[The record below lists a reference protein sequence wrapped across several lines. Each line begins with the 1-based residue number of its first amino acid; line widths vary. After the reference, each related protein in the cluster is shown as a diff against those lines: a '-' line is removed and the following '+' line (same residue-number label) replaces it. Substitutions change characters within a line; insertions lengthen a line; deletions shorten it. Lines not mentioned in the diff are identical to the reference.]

1 MDGTRCELVYV
12 LQEFPE
18 RSQTFVQNE
27 LRELRRRGLRPRVFV
42 LEAAAHPDP
51 TATDLPHEPVPPVSL
66 AMIARGL
73 SAVVGRDA
81 TGLARAVS
89 FVLAR
94 PAPSRWRALGQAL
107 ALVSQL
113 GRRPDRIHVHFLW
126 HAARVGLLASLL
138 LGSRFSVTTH
148 ARDLFVPNA
157 DARAVFAR
165 SDPPVTVC
173 EYNRRHVRTRW
184 PETPDPA
191 VVVCGVEPEHFT
203 RTRRYRRDP
212 FTVLSVARLVEK
224 KGLDDLVRAVAHMR
238 QAGHDVPCRI
248 VGDGPEAAS
257 VRRLAADM
265 GVADL
270 VSLPGAVSPDEVR
283 KALESASVFCL
294 PSVVADDG
302 DRDSQPVV
310 VKEAMAMEVPV
321 VTTSEVGL
329 PEVVDEEIGRLVP
342 PRAPVAL
349 ADALRELSVADEG
362 ALRAMGEAGRRRIE
376 ERFSLTVG
384 VDALVEAW
392 CGQRAARR

>member
-1 MDGTRCELVYV
+1 MYV

-42 LEAAAHPDP
+42 LEAAGHPDP

-66 AMIARGL
+66 AMLARGL
-73 SAVVGRDA
+73 SAVVGRGPA
-81 TGLARAVS
+81 GLVRALA

-107 ALVSQL
+107 ALVAQL
-113 GRRPDRIHVHFLW
+113 RGRPDRFHVHFLW

-138 LGSRFSVTTH
+138 LGSRFSVTAH

-157 DARAVFAR
+157 DARDVFAR
-165 SDPPVTVC
+165 SEPPVTVC
-173 EYNRRHVRTRW
+173 DYNRRYVRARW
-184 PETPDPA
+184 PEVPDPA
-191 VVVCGVEPEHFT
+191 VAVCGVEPEHFT
-203 RTRRYRRDP
+203 RTRPYRRDP
-212 FTVLSVARLVEK
+212 FTVLSVARLVDK
-224 KGLDDLVRAVAHMR
+224 KGLDDLIRAVAHLR
-238 QAGHDVPCRI
+238 RAGNEVRCRI
-248 VGDGPEAAS
+248 VGDGPLGAPL
-257 VRRLAADM
+257 RRLAADLD
-265 GVADL
+265 VSDL

-283 KALESASVFCL
+283 GGLETASVFCL
-294 PSVVADDG
+294 PSVVAGDG

-329 PEVVDEEIGRLVP
+329 PEVVDDEVGRLVP

-349 ADALRELSVADEG
+349 AGALRGLLEADD
-362 ALRAMGEAGRRRIE
+362 ADLRAMGQAGRRRIE
-376 ERFSLTVG
+376 ERFSLRVG
-384 VDALVEAW
+384 VDALLDAW
-392 CGQRAARR
+392 GGQRAARR